1 MENVRAM
8 TARVVGYM
16 MRTALQSRRNLGG
29 EWGGLCI
36 FYIYI
41 YYTHTILYLYYCI
54 LYTYCVHWIKAST
67 KLIYKQYC
75 AKVLGTNTK
84 LKKVN
89 RNHKMKKQ

>member
-41 YYTHTILYLYYCI
+41 YYTHTIQI
-54 LYTYCVHWIKAST
+54 GRAHV
-67 KLIYKQYC
+67 
-75 AKVLGTNTK
+75 
-84 LKKVN
+84 
-89 RNHKMKKQ
+89 